1 MGFSCSWTVFS
12 FDPLRT
18 ALILGCE
25 YGCKDAVEVL
35 LKSGIDVKAVDGLG
49 HDAFHYA
56 RLSKNP
62 ELLAMVKSYVEKA
75 TRGQIIKMSFS
86 CLFGIKK
93 LTTIIRCYFSES
105 LTPADNSKC
114 GTFSLHLIK

>member
-1 MGFSCSWTVFS
+1 MWYVLA
-12 FDPLRT
+12 PERLVVVLRT

-35 LKSGIDVKAVDGLG
+35 LKSGIDVKAVDSLG

-62 ELLAMVKSYVEKA
+62 ELVAMVKSYLDKVS
-75 TRGQIIKMSFS
+75 RGQT
-86 CLFGIKK
+86 CCHL
-93 LTTIIRCYFSES
+93 L
-105 LTPADNSKC
+105 
-114 GTFSLHLIK
+114 GTNAERA